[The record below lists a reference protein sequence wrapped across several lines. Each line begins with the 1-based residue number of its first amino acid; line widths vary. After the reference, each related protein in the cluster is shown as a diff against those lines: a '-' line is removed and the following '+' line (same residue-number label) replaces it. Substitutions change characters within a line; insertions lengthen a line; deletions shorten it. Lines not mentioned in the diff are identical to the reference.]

1 MSLVELED
9 LSLERRHDSVA
20 KAIAVKEDFLMRVRL
35 YDHERGGHRHGVV
48 EKLRV

>member
-20 KAIAVKEDFLMRVRL
+20 KAIVVKEDFLMRVRL

-48 EKLRV
+48 EKFRV